1 MASAI
6 AGNEILDAK
15 KWKVIIIAITAI
27 FRTKCEKPYK

>member
-27 FRTKCEKPYK
+27 FSD